1 MLHIHIDIDIDI
13 HIDID
18 NVTSLLKVKQGGPN
32 LLQNDTVPD

>member
-1 MLHIHIDIDIDI
+1 ML

-18 NVTSLLKVKQGGPN
+18 NITSLLKVKQGGPN

>member
-13 HIDID
+13 DID
-18 NVTSLLKVKQGGPN
+18 NIISLLKVKQGGPN

>member
-1 MLHIHIDIDIDI
+1 MLHIDIDIDI
-13 HIDID
+13 DNDID

>member
-1 MLHIHIDIDIDI
+1 MLHIHIDIHID
-13 HIDID
+13 IDID

>member
-1 MLHIHIDIDIDI
+1 MLHIDIDIDI
-13 HIDID
+13 DIDIHID